1 MLYCRPYSVIVLFK
15 PSKYSGNPQTL
26 TEFSMLIKHSKKTI
40 QKLSP
45 WTVTA
50 LCASVFAQDNIQ
62 NLDDELEYITLDRP
76 SFDEEAPEE
85 EFSDLIFDETI
96 QQYRLI
102 EAINTN
108 EEETE
113 RNLQVRELQRLFNV
127 YREALENEDFL
138 EADTLAKRVVELSIK
153 LNGLDS
159 HDSAKAITNLGIAQH
174 KNGDFESALRNFIA
188 SIDIVERIDDNLSE
202 ALINP
207 LQGLAA
213 SQASV
218 GRPDLARLSYQRA
231 VHVSH
236 VNDGPHNSDQI
247 DILES
252 LAELHISQSDF
263 TEAGSI
269 QDHIFAIQSRNL
281 DLLSIDLIPA
291 LERKAL
297 WQHRLQRYDQER
309 SIWREIIKI
318 TQHHFG
324 KESLELIAPLS
335 SLGRTYLFANP
346 NDFEFQ
352 PDVSAKS
359 GDGYLRR
366 ANRIAERHPDSDW
379 KIVKDT
385 LLQLADYYQLS
396 GRPSKASK
404 SYRETWDLLS
414 QEDSG
419 KLKAR
424 VDHLEKVKILKL
436 VFPPKYYNSARKDSE
451 PQPNNFQTAT
461 TSFSLT
467 VTASGRVTNV
477 KHIET
482 QPQEL
487 ESFSTN
493 VSRSLRRIIYRP
505 RMEEGKMVPTEEV
518 FYTHEFFYRPSD
530 LQQAPIS
537 ERDNEIQMESL

>member
-1 MLYCRPYSVIVLFK
+1 
-15 PSKYSGNPQTL
+15 
-26 TEFSMLIKHSKKTI
+26 MLIKHSKKTI
-40 QKLSP
+40 QKLSL
-45 WTVTA
+45 WTVAVLYT
-50 LCASVFAQDNIQ
+50 SVFAQDNIQ
-62 NLDDELEYITLDRP
+62 NLDDELEYITLDHP

-102 EAINTN
+102 EVTNTN

-113 RNLQVRELQRLFNV
+113 RSLQVRELQRLFNV
-127 YREALENEDFL
+127 YREALENEDYL

-218 GRPDLARLSYQRA
+218 GRPDLARLAYQRA

-236 VNDGPHNSDQI
+236 VNDGPHNREQI

-281 DLLSIDLIPA
+281 DPLSTDLIPA

-297 WQHRLQRYDQER
+297 WLHRLQRYDQER

-318 TQHHFG
+318 TQHHYG
-324 KESLELIAPLS
+324 KEGLELIAPLS

-379 KIVKDT
+379 EIVKDT

-396 GRPSKASK
+396 NRPSKASK
-404 SYRETWDLLS
+404 SYREVWDLLS

-419 KLKAR
+419 KLRAR
-424 VDHLEKVKILKL
+424 LDHLEKVKILKL
-436 VFPPKYYNSARKDSE
+436 VFPPKYYNSVRKDSE
-451 PQPNNFQTAT
+451 PQPNNFATGT

-487 ESFSTN
+487 ENFSTN

-505 RMEEGKMVPTEEV
+505 RMEEGKMVRTEEV

-530 LQQAPIS
+530 LKQAPIS
-537 ERDNEIQMESL
+537 EKNNAMQVESL